1 MKPFIHHTSFGSIT
15 IDDHTHDYDVLI
27 HSNGKIEKRK
37 KKLSKRVYG
46 TSHTLSLDEAEYIY
60 EDGIHK
66 IIIGCG
72 QYGALELSEKAEEFF
87 RRNKVSIIL
96 KKTPKAIQEFNR
108 SIESCIGLFHVT
120 C

>member
-1 MKPFIHHTSFGSIT
+1 MKPNIHSTSFGSIT
-15 IDDHTHDYDVLI
+15 IDNQTYDYDVI
-27 HSNGKIEKRK
+27 IRFNGEIKKRN
-37 KKLSKRVYG
+37 KKLSKKVYG
-46 TSHTLSLDEAEYIY
+46 TSHTLSLEEAEYIY

-96 KKTPKAIQEFNR
+96 KKTPKAIQEFNK
-108 SIESCIGLFHVT
+108 SEELCTGMFHVT